1 MYRKVRGEG
10 FIASGCACNATLDAL
25 RRENEINWAWCSYC
39 AMITDGV
46 MPDKLTFSL
55 IAHADS
61 SYRYNAVVKEVIL
74 KLRLRG

>member
-1 MYRKVRGEG
+1 MDLLLLVVH
-10 FIASGCACNATLDAL
+10 ACNATLDVL
-25 RRENEINWAWCSYC
+25 GRENEINLAWCSYC

-46 MPDKLTFSL
+46 MPDKSTFSL
-55 IAHADS
+55 RAQIS